1 MPKLEPPQEP
11 SLVSGQNAAAQKPE
25 AAPSPEEPHR
35 KLDERFIELHHS
47 FIHAIRES
55 CKDCQ
60 VQFAKANTDYAGVVQ
75 DSLRSR
81 DAYRRAEEAFLSYMK
96 SLQDLRAEF
105 EKRIEESFRT
115 YVSDLQKTWG
125 QAEATKIDPTSLAA
139 LSQSMIIA
147 AYYGAGVRPDN

>member
-11 SLVSGQNAAAQKPE
+11 SLAPGQNAAAQEPE
-25 AAPSPEEPHR
+25 ASPSPEQPHR
-35 KLDERFIELHHS
+35 KLDEQFMEVHHK
-47 FIHAIRES
+47 FIHAIGES
-55 CKDCQ
+55 SKRCQ
-60 VQFAKANTDYAGVVQ
+60 VQFAKATTDYAGVVQ

-105 EKRIEESFRT
+105 EKRIEESYRT
-115 YVSDLQKTWG
+115 YVSDLQKTLG

-147 AYYGAGVRPDN
+147 AYYGSGARPEN